1 MKTTITYANAQALLA
16 KYIKG
21 TAMRNHS
28 QGTAI
33 AMRAIACSL
42 GQDEEHWDIVGLLH
56 DLDMEVIGTDLSQ
69 HGVRT
74 VEILRKEGYDIPD
87 LFTPV
92 IAHTE
97 VLACSPYRRE
107 TTLDY
112 ILSGVENLVGLIAAY
127 VAMRQPTR
135 TIIGAEA
142 KSVVK
147 KMKDKSFAN
156 NVNREAISDAIE
168 RSGMERADFIQV
180 VIDALSEHAKEIG
193 M

>member
-1 MKTTITYANAQALLA
+1 MKTTISYTEARALLD
-16 KYIKG
+16 KYVKG
-21 TAMRNHS
+21 TAMRYHS

-33 AMRAIACSL
+33 AMRAIAKSL
-42 GQDEEHWDIVGLLH
+42 GQDEELWATIGLIH
-56 DLDMEVIGTDLSQ
+56 DLDMEVIDNDLSK
-69 HGVRT
+69 HGIRT
-74 VEILRKEGYDIPD
+74 VEILREEGYEIPEMFAAI
-87 LFTPV
+87 L
-92 IAHTE
+92 AHTE
-97 VLACSPYRRE
+97 ILANSPYRRE
-107 TTLDY
+107 TMLDC
-112 ILSGVENLVGLIAAY
+112 ILSGTENLVGLIAAY
-127 VAMRQPTR
+127 VAMRQPVR